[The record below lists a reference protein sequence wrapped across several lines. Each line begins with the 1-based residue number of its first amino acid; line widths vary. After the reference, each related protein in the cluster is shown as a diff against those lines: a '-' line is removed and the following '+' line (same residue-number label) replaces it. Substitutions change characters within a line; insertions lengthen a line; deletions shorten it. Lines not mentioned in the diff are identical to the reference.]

1 MPTREEGG
9 PPFSGRMR
17 RHGKIAIARAAVA
30 VRRVKSLPPR
40 PDLLPLR
47 ALRPEAA
54 AHEKSSLKRELFR
67 FGGKN
72 MLRQAQRVRGR
83 QAGGSRQDGHAAPL
97 PLSPGCPGPRPS
109 YQHWPGQ
116 GGGIPSREAATG
128 TVRALSGKVFGRK
141 EGTRGRKGAPFSKGA
156 LSSPVMTAPQQQ
168 ARSSRRAGKN

>member
-40 PDLLPLR
+40 PDLLSLR

-54 AHEKSSLKRELFR
+54 EHEKSSLKRELFR

-72 MLRQAQRVRGR
+72 MLRQAQRVRR
-83 QAGGSRQDGHAAPL
+83 WQAGGSRQGGHPAPL

-109 YQHWPGQ
+109 YQPRPGQ
-116 GGGIPSREAATG
+116 GAESLPARQQRGPSERSAEKF
-128 TVRALSGKVFGRK
+128 SG
-141 EGTRGRKGAPFSKGA
+141 GRKGRGGGRAPLFQKGR

>member
-40 PDLLPLR
+40 PDLLSLR

-83 QAGGSRQDGHAAPL
+83 QAGGSRQGGHPAPL
-97 PLSPGCPGPRPS
+97 SLSPGCPGPRPS
-109 YQHWPGQ
+109 YQPRPGQ
-116 GGGIPSREAATG
+116 GAESLPARQQRGPSERSAEKF
-128 TVRALSGKVFGRK
+128 SGGRK
-141 EGTRGRKGAPFSKGA
+141 GRGGKGAPFSKGA

-168 ARSSRRAGKN
+168 PLSNRRAGKN